1 VKEIFEK
8 HGCKLLM
15 PEDEFN
21 LKPRKVKEKYK
32 YIAQCKHN
40 HEVWFAHFKQKLQ
53 GLICPKCSTMNA
65 SNNKKEKYRL
75 NPILMNDLEYYS
87 LVYFKT
93 LIGDAFDVKFNG
105 EGCLSDCCIKPKNI
119 IEDSWL
125 MVQMK
130 TTSKSITDGYKFK
143 CSPKYKNCI
152 IICICECDKK
162 MWMFDGNTITTNS
175 ISIGLIK
182 SKNDKFEITK
192 YTIHE
197 KITQYYNTFPKYDFE
212 TTDIPISP
220 QHKIERE
227 YSIYRETM
235 ITFLIFIRNERQG
248 LVYDFIVNG
257 FKVQEKVRSQTKNKK
272 FISFPLDKKNS
283 SINGVTQSISYKKG
297 DNDFYWLN
305 VNNKTYFYVI
315 PEHELINRNY
325 INMDKQTAIA
335 LTPNS
340 KIGNNSWANEYLFD
354 YTKVDEEKLKRMF
367 GL

>member
-1 VKEIFEK
+1 
-8 HGCKLLM
+8 
-15 PEDEFN
+15 
-21 LKPRKVKEKYK
+21 
-32 YIAQCKHN
+32 
-40 HEVWFAHFKQKLQ
+40 
-53 GLICPKCSTMNA
+53 
-65 SNNKKEKYRL
+65 
-75 NPILMNDLEYYS
+75 
-87 LVYFKT
+87 
-93 LIGDAFDVKFNG
+93 
-105 EGCLSDCCIKPKNI
+105 
-119 IEDSWL
+119 
-125 MVQMK
+125 
-130 TTSKSITDGYKFK
+130 
-143 CSPKYKNCI
+143 
-152 IICICECDKK
+152 